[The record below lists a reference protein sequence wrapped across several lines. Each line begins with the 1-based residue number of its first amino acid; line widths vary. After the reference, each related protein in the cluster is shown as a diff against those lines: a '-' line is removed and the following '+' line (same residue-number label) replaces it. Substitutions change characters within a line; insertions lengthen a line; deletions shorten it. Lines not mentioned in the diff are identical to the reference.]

1 MKAEKKNI
9 KRLPKSFF
17 QQEKPTMST
26 KEALK
31 DIIPFLTEKE
41 IKKLNKQKNYKIV
54 YQLTNFVSFYF

>member
-17 QQEKPTMST
+17 QQEKTTMST

-31 DIIPFLTEKE
+31 DVIPFLTKKE
-41 IKKLNKQKNYKIV
+41 MKKIK
-54 YQLTNFVSFYF
+54 

>member
-31 DIIPFLTEKE
+31 DIIPFLTKNE
-41 IKKLNKQKNYKIV
+41 IKKIQPTKKL
-54 YQLTNFVSFYF
+54 

>member
-41 IKKLNKQKNYKIV
+41 IKKIKQTKK
-54 YQLTNFVSFYF
+54 L